1 MCFGFSQPAST
12 QTVDELLLG
21 TTRWAGRD
29 MGLDQRRIET
39 GLLAIGEGTD
49 GLLDLR
55 AVGHRIT
62 IDFDL
67 CIGLSLTG
75 P

>member
-1 MCFGFSQPAST
+1 
-12 QTVDELLLG
+12 
-21 TTRWAGRD
+21 

-39 GLLAIGEGTD
+39 RILSIGEGTD
-49 GLLDLR
+49 GLLNLR
-55 AVGHRIT
+55 AVSHRIP
-62 IDFDL
+62 IDVDS